1 MVSPMES
8 TFFSISNKPSSDTH
22 LNVSLG
28 DPSLSHCNS
37 ERGKRLHLAQ
47 INARSLLPKISV
59 ITDIIHLYNIDILV
73 ISETWLRPDVPDSA
87 ILIKDFNL
95 ERADRKSHKVTRG
108 GGVAIYI
115 KDDLSYESVYNNQ
128 TPFLTDV
135 PDDIPVDLCL
145 VILKFKKTGLAIIGV
160 YRSPNVAL
168 SWESDLEEAL
178 THAICESNHM
188 VCLGDFNINAA
199 DISHTCWPRLLHI
212 SRSLSLRQV
221 IKEPT
226 RSDSILDLIFVS
238 DDLLL
243 LDSGVAKLSR
253 EFDHDLIFCDINLD
267 LSTRPSVYRVG
278 RDFKRVDQTAFNEA
292 ASQADWA
299 SILNL
304 SSLDEKVDR
313 FSQITLNLINR
324 FCPLRRFRI
333 ARPRP
338 PWFSDNVKIIARARD
353 IARSKWRTSKT
364 VIDRDKYVLLRN
376 FATSSLRCEKS
387 VYLSSLSDR
396 PSSKHMWEKVN
407 LASVW
412 SGQRQFSWG
421 DLPMDPTSNNDFFID
436 TIPSAVASETLIR
449 DLQSSAS
456 NISPNSQNTFVFKEI
471 DLSYLCHAMK
481 SFTSTATAS
490 DGINTSSVYLCVP
503 SCLPAL
509 LNITNTSL
517 RQAKFPSA

>member
-1 MVSPMES
+1 MKPCKWRHQCLYHLYILWTLLQYLSWTVAQLGSWLVHEL
-8 TFFSISNKPSSDTH
+8 FFSDPPSR
-22 LNVSLG
+22 LN
-28 DPSLSHCNS
+28 
-37 ERGKRLHLAQ
+37 GK
-47 INARSLLPKISV
+47 I
-59 ITDIIHLYNIDILV
+59 
-73 ISETWLRPDVPDSA
+73 
-87 ILIKDFNL
+87 
-95 ERADRKSHKVTRG
+95 
-108 GGVAIYI
+108 
-115 KDDLSYESVYNNQ
+115 
-128 TPFLTDV
+128 
-135 PDDIPVDLCL
+135 
-145 VILKFKKTGLAIIGV
+145 GLAILGV

-178 THAICESNHM
+178 TRAICESNHM

-199 DISHTCWPRLLHI
+199 DISHTCWTRLLHI
-212 SRSLSLRQV
+212 SRSLSIRQV

-278 RDFKRVDQTAFNEA
+278 RDFK
-292 ASQADWA
+292 
-299 SILNL
+299 
-304 SSLDEKVDR
+304 
-313 FSQITLNLINR
+313 
-324 FCPLRRFRI
+324 FCPLRRFKI

-338 PWFSDNVKIIARARD
+338 PWFSNSVKIIARARD
-353 IARSKWRTSKT
+353 RARSKWCTSKT

-376 FATSSLRCEKS
+376 FATSSLRREKS
-387 VYLSSLSDR
+387 GYLSSLSDR

-407 LASVW
+407 LA
-412 SGQRQFSWG
+412 
-421 DLPMDPTSNNDFFID
+421 D

-471 DLSYLCHAMK
+471 GFSHLYHAMK
-481 SFTSTATAS
+481 SFTSTATGS
-490 DGINTSSVYLCVP
+490 DDINSSSVYLCVP

-509 LNITNTSL
+509 LNIMNTSL
-517 RQAKFPSA
+517 RQAKFPLAWGSVLEKICLQQLTPFIDNNKVLPLNQSGFRKGFSAATTLLHVSDEVGRSLDCAEVTLLALLDLSRAFETLDHRLLLEKLESIGVVTI